1 MKKNLL
7 LSILFS
13 LITLGCLDNS
23 KKINNPKLIKGFAE
37 KEGVSEEKLLRIDEY
52 INKSIS
58 KSIIPGAVALV
69 ARNGK
74 IIYHK
79 AFGYE
84 NYSEKIPFEKNH
96 IFRIASM
103 TKAITSLAVVMLWE
117 EGKFSLDDPIEK
129 FIPECKDHQI
139 LENFNKRDSTYT
151 TKNAKNKITIRN
163 LLTHSSGMGYGF
175 IDSDPAIKSIF
186 TKNNKKFMKNG
197 VMCFCDEDV
206 KIENIIKNVAKY
218 PLHHEPGEKWT
229 YSVGLDVLGY
239 LIELQSG
246 LSLSDFFQTRIFS
259 PLGMGDTQFYIPK
272 NKENRLVSV
281 QTKKQGKWV
290 DFEDERFN
298 VNYPISGSKTTFFGG
313 CGLTSTVE
321 DYAKFMQMILNKG
334 KYNNAQIIGKKT
346 YETLV
351 TGQGYFSSWG
361 GVESSLAFSLSN
373 SRQYFEKGNRGSEGV
388 LDTGGYWNT
397 SCVADPKENLIAI
410 LYKQTYDLESDPTTA
425 EFRRLVFQSIVD

>member
-1 MKKNLL
+1 MKKNIL
-7 LSILFS
+7 LSIFFY
-13 LITLGCLDNS
+13 LITLGCVDNS
-23 KKINNPKLIKGFAE
+23 KKINKLELTEGSALN
-37 KEGVSEEKLLRIDEY
+37 EGVSEEKLLRIDEY

-69 ARNGK
+69 TRNGK

-84 NYSEKIPFEKNH
+84 NFSEKIPFEKNH

-103 TKAITSLAVVMLWE
+103 TKAITSLAVLILWE

-129 FIPECKDHQI
+129 FIPEFKDHQI
-139 LENFNKRDSTYT
+139 LEKFNKRDSTYT

-186 TKNNKKFMKNG
+186 TKNNKEFMKNG

-239 LIELQSG
+239 FIELQSG
-246 LSLSDFFQTRIFS
+246 LSLSDFFQTRIFD
-259 PLGMGDTQFYIPK
+259 PLGMTDTQFYLNA

-281 QTKKQGKWV
+281 QTIEEGKWV

-298 VNYPISGSKTTFFGG
+298 VNYPIRGSKTTFFGG

-334 KYNNAQIIGKKT
+334 KYNNKQIIAKKT
-346 YETLV
+346 HEAII

-373 SRQYFEKGNRGSEGV
+373 SRQYFEKGTRGTEGA

-397 SCVADPKENLIAI
+397 SCIADPKENIIAI
-410 LYKQTYDLESDPTTA
+410 LYKQTYDLESDPTSS

>member
-1 MKKNLL
+1 MKKNIL
-7 LSILFS
+7 LSIFFY
-13 LITLGCLDNS
+13 LITLGCIDNS
-23 KKINNPKLIKGFAE
+23 KKISSPKLIKGFAE

-69 ARNGK
+69 TRNGK

-84 NYSEKIPFEKNH
+84 NFSEKIPFEKNH

-103 TKAITSLAVVMLWE
+103 TKAITSLAVLILWE

-129 FIPECKDHQI
+129 FIPEFKDHQI
-139 LENFNKRDSTYT
+139 LEKFNKRDSTYT

-186 TKNNKKFMKNG
+186 TKNNKEFMKNG

-239 LIELQSG
+239 FIELQSG
-246 LSLSDFFQTRIFS
+246 LSLSDFFQTRIFD
-259 PLGMGDTQFYIPK
+259 PLGMTDTQFYLNG

-281 QTKKQGKWV
+281 QTIEDGKWV

-298 VNYPISGSKTTFFGG
+298 VNYPIRGSKTTFFGG

-321 DYAKFMQMILNKG
+321 DYAKFMLMILNKG
-334 KYNNAQIIGKKT
+334 KYNNKQIIATKT
-346 YETLV
+346 HEAIV

-373 SRQYFEKGNRGSEGV
+373 SRQYFEKGTRGSEGA

-397 SCVADPKENLIAI
+397 SCIADPKENIIAI
-410 LYKQTYDLESDPTTA
+410 LYKQTYDLESDPTSS

>member
-13 LITLGCLDNS
+13 LIIFGCVDNS
-23 KKINNPKLIKGFAE
+23 KKINKLELTEGSALN
-37 KEGVSEEKLLRIDEY
+37 EGVSQERLLRIDDYLE
-52 INKSIS
+52 KSIED
-58 KSIIPGAVALV
+58 SIIPGAVALV
-69 ARNGK
+69 TRNGK

-84 NYSEKIPFEKNH
+84 NFSEKIPFEKNH

-129 FIPECKDHQI
+129 FIPEFKDHQI
-139 LENFNKRDSTYT
+139 LDKFNKRDSTYT
-151 TKNAKNKITIRN
+151 TKKAKSKITIRN

-175 IDSDPAIKSIF
+175 IDSNPAMKAIF

-206 KIENIIKNVAKY
+206 KIQNIIKNVAKY

-239 LIELQSG
+239 LIEVQSG

-259 PLGMGDTQFYIPK
+259 PLGMADTQFYIPE

-281 QTKKQGKWV
+281 QTKKEGKWV

-361 GVESSLAFSLSN
+361 DSESSLAFSLLN
-373 SRQYFEKGNRGSEGV
+373 EKDFAKGVGGSVGS
-388 LDTGGYWNT
+388 LGTGGYWNT

-410 LYKQTYDLESDPTTA
+410 IYKQTQNISDPTSGV
-425 EFRRLVFQSIVD
+425 FRRLVFQSIID

>member
-7 LSILFS
+7 ISILFS
-13 LITLGCLDNS
+13 LIIFGCVDNS
-23 KKINNPKLIKGFAE
+23 KKINKLELTEGSALN
-37 KEGVSEEKLLRIDEY
+37 EGVSQERLLRIDEY

-69 ARNGK
+69 TRNGK

-84 NYSEKIPFEKNH
+84 NFSEKIPFEKNH

-129 FIPECKDHQI
+129 FIPEFKDHQI
-139 LENFNKRDSTYT
+139 LEKFNKRDSTYT

-186 TKNNKKFMKNG
+186 TKNNKEFMKNG

-246 LSLSDFFQTRIFS
+246 LSLSDFFQTRIFD
-259 PLGMGDTQFYIPK
+259 PLGMTDTQFYLNA

-281 QTKKQGKWV
+281 QTIEEGKWV

-298 VNYPISGSKTTFFGG
+298 VNYPIRGSKTTFFGG

-334 KYNNAQIIGKKT
+334 KYNNKQIIATKT
-346 YETLV
+346 HEAII

-373 SRQYFEKGNRGSEGV
+373 SRQYFEKGTRGSEGA

-397 SCVADPKENLIAI
+397 SCIADPKENIIAI
-410 LYKQTYDLESDPTTA
+410 LYKQTYDLESDPTSS